1 MNVEGAK
8 AMRAALLNADL
19 YWSRHEEAATQD

>member
-8 AMRAALLNADL
+8 G
-19 YWSRHEEAATQD
+19 